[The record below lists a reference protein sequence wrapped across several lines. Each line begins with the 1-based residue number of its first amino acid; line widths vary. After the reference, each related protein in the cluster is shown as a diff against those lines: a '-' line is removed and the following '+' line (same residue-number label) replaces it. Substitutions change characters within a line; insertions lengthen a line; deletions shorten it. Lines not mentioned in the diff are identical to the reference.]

1 MKHAKSASALMA
13 ISVALAVIL
22 GFTLLPLAAQPPQPP
37 DVVILSEPI
46 RLHADPVNIVA
57 DGVSTST
64 IFADVVW
71 PDGWGE
77 LSGTPACLVN
87 VTFYTT
93 LGTIT
98 PYNITMP
105 TPDNQSCI
113 TIATLTAGTTAGSA
127 TITAF
132 ADIAPLEETAL
143 VRNTTTVTLYAPGTL
158 PTPTPTPSN
167 GGGNGG
173 DGGDGGG
180 GDGGVT
186 TPTPTTTATSTPA
199 PTGGMTPTPAPTNG
213 GTATPSGAP
222 TASPLATP
230 TTTVTPTPTQ
240 TPSPIKEP
248 IIPGFGAAFAIIGL
262 LTLAYLVIRR
272 R

>member
-64 IFADVVW
+64 ITADVVW

-93 LGTIT
+93 LGAIT

-105 TPDNQSCI
+105 TPDNQSCV
-113 TIATLTAGTTAGSA
+113 TLATLTAGTAAGTA

-173 DGGDGGG
+173 DGGDGDGGG

-213 GTATPSGAP
+213 ATPSGAP
-222 TASPLATP
+222 IASPSAAP
-230 TTTVTPTPTQ
+230 TATVTPTSSPTRA
-240 TPSPIKEP
+240 PF
-248 IIPGFGAAFAIIGL
+248 IPGFGAGFAIFGL
-262 LTLAYLVIRR
+262 LSLAYILIRR